1 MELDSQE
8 NKALV
13 WGILAEQHVFDNIPD
28 KLFGKVQTLFETE
41 ISSLKSRSSGK
52 NNDLLILNKLLMQN
66 FTRSLTTLK
75 DNKSAKA
82 KQVEE
87 SFNQKRTELNT
98 LLNGNK
104 PQEIDF
110 SDPIDDEPLKIED
123 LDNRLNS
130 IIDERKTL
138 VSEYESIEIKADNLL
153 EKSEIEIKDLPK
165 KIPNELENVTS
176 ELNEEIIEE
185 ENLEETFLN
194 KLKRVEEVN
203 LETLDKKLDDILG
216 KIEKLLNFGIQ
227 NQF

>member
-41 ISSLKSRSSGK
+41 ISSLKSRSNGK

-66 FTRSLTTLK
+66 FTRSLATLK

-138 VSEYESIEIKADNLL
+138 VSEYESIEIKADNSL

-165 KIPNELENVTS
+165 EISNELENVTT
-176 ELNEEIIEE
+176 ELNEERIEE

>member
-8 NKALV
+8 NKGLV

-66 FTRSLTTLK
+66 FTRSIATLK
-75 DNKSAKA
+75 DNKSDKA

-87 SFNQKRTELNT
+87 SFNLKRTELNT

-138 VSEYESIEIKADNLL
+138 VSEYESIEIKADNWL

-165 KIPNELENVTS
+165 EIPNELENVTS

-227 NQF
+227 NQL

>member
-66 FTRSLTTLK
+66 FTRSLATLK

-138 VSEYESIEIKADNLL
+138 VSEYESIEIKADNSL

-165 KIPNELENVTS
+165 EIPNELENVTND
-176 ELNEEIIEE
+176 LNEEIIEE

-227 NQF
+227 K

>member
-1 MELDSQE
+1 
-8 NKALV
+8 V
-13 WGILAEQHVFDNIPD
+13 
-28 KLFGKVQTLFETE
+28 
-41 ISSLKSRSSGK
+41 LKSRSSGK

-66 FTRSLTTLK
+66 FTRSIATLK

-87 SFNQKRTELNT
+87 SFNLKRTELNT

-138 VSEYESIEIKADNLL
+138 VSEYESIEIEADNSL

-165 KIPNELENVTS
+165 EMPNELENVTS
-176 ELNEEIIEE
+176 GLNEEIIEE

-216 KIEKLLNFGIQ
+216 KIEKLLNYGIQ

>member
-66 FTRSLTTLK
+66 FTRSIATLK

-87 SFNQKRTELNT
+87 SFNLKRTELNT

-138 VSEYESIEIKADNLL
+138 VSEYESIEIEADNSL
-153 EKSEIEIKDLPK
+153 EKSEIKIKDLPK
-165 KIPNELENVTS
+165 EIPNELENVTS
-176 ELNEEIIEE
+176 RLNEEIIEE

-216 KIEKLLNFGIQ
+216 KIEKLLNYGIQ

>member
-66 FTRSLTTLK
+66 FTRSIATLK

-87 SFNQKRTELNT
+87 SFNLKRTELNT

-138 VSEYESIEIKADNLL
+138 VSEYESIEIKADNSL

-165 KIPNELENVTS
+165 EIPNELENVTS
-176 ELNEEIIEE
+176 RLNEEIIEE

>member
-165 KIPNELENVTS
+165 EIPNELENVTS

-216 KIEKLLNFGIQ
+216 KIEKLLNFEIQ
-227 NQF
+227 N

>member
-66 FTRSLTTLK
+66 FTRSIATLK

-82 KQVEE
+82 KQIEE
-87 SFNQKRTELNT
+87 SLNLKRTELNT

-138 VSEYESIEIKADNLL
+138 VSEYESIEIKADNSL

-165 KIPNELENVTS
+165 EIPNELENVTS

-227 NQF
+227 KQF

>member
-1 MELDSQE
+1 MEFDSQE

-13 WGILAEQHVFDNIPD
+13 WGILSEQHIFDNIPD
-28 KLFGKVQTLFETE
+28 KLFEKVQTLFETE

-66 FTRSLTTLK
+66 FTSSIANLK
-75 DNKSAKA
+75 DNKCAKA
-82 KQVEE
+82 KEVEE

-110 SDPIDDEPLKIED
+110 SDPLDDEPLKIED
-123 LDNRLNS
+123 LDNRLNN
-130 IIDERKTL
+130 IIIERKEV
-138 VSEYESIEIKADNLL
+138 VSDYENIEIKPNNDL
-153 EKSEIEIKDLPK
+153 ENSEIKIKDFVNN
-165 KIPNELENVTS
+165 IENFTTELS
-176 ELNEEIIEE
+176 EEIIKE

-203 LETLDKKLDDILG
+203 LENLDKKLDKVL
-216 KIEKLLNFGIQ
+216 EKLDNLLNIKST
-227 NQF
+227 N

>member
-66 FTRSLTTLK
+66 FTRSIATLK

-82 KQVEE
+82 KQIEE
-87 SFNQKRTELNT
+87 SFNLKRTELNT

-138 VSEYESIEIKADNLL
+138 VSEYESIEIKADNSL
-153 EKSEIEIKDLPK
+153 ERSEIEIKDLPK
-165 KIPNELENVTS
+165 EIPNELENVTS

-216 KIEKLLNFGIQ
+216 KIDKLLNFGIQ
-227 NQF
+227 NKF

>member
-216 KIEKLLNFGIQ
+216 KIEKLLNFEIQ
-227 NQF
+227 N

>member
-66 FTRSLTTLK
+66 FTRSLATLK

-87 SFNQKRTELNT
+87 SFNLKRTELNT

-110 SDPIDDEPLKIED
+110 SDPIDDEP
-123 LDNRLNS
+123 
-130 IIDERKTL
+130 
-138 VSEYESIEIKADNLL
+138 
-153 EKSEIEIKDLPK
+153 
-165 KIPNELENVTS
+165 
-176 ELNEEIIEE
+176 
-185 ENLEETFLN
+185 F
-194 KLKRVEEVN
+194 
-203 LETLDKKLDDILG
+203 
-216 KIEKLLNFGIQ
+216 
-227 NQF
+227 

>member
-52 NNDLLILNKLLMQN
+52 NNNLLILNKLLMQN
-66 FTRSLTTLK
+66 FTRSIATLK

-87 SFNQKRTELNT
+87 SFNLKRTELNT

-138 VSEYESIEIKADNLL
+138 VSEYESIEIKVDNSL

-165 KIPNELENVTS
+165 EIPNELENVTS

-216 KIEKLLNFGIQ
+216 KIEKLLNFEIQ
-227 NQF
+227 N

>member
-66 FTRSLTTLK
+66 FTRSIATLK

-87 SFNQKRTELNT
+87 SFNLKRTELNT

-138 VSEYESIEIKADNLL
+138 VSEYESIEIKADNSL
-153 EKSEIEIKDLPK
+153 EKSEIEIKDLPNE
-165 KIPNELENVTS
+165 IPNELENVTS

-203 LETLDKKLDDILG
+203 LETVDKKLDDILG

-227 NQF
+227 K

>member
-13 WGILAEQHVFDNIPD
+13 WGILAEQNVFDNIPD

-66 FTRSLTTLK
+66 FTRSLATLK

-138 VSEYESIEIKADNLL
+138 VSEYESIEIKADNSL

-165 KIPNELENVTS
+165 EIPNELENVTS

-194 KLKRVEEVN
+194 KLKRIEEVN

-216 KIEKLLNFGIQ
+216 KIEKLLNFGIE
-227 NQF
+227 NKF

>member
-1 MELDSQE
+1 MEFDSQE

-13 WGILAEQHVFDNIPD
+13 WDILSEQHVFDNIPD
-28 KLFGKVQTLFETE
+28 KLFEKVQKLFETE
-41 ISSLKSRSSGK
+41 ISSLKSRSNAK

-66 FTRSLTTLK
+66 FTNAIAILK

-87 SFNQKRTELNT
+87 SFNQRRTEFNT
-98 LLNGNK
+98 LLNRNK

-153 EKSEIEIKDLPK
+153 EKSEIEIKNLPK
-165 KIPNELENVTS
+165 EIPNKLENLTTD
-176 ELNEEIIEE
+176 LNEEIIEE
-185 ENLEETFLN
+185 ENLEKTFLN

-203 LETLDKKLDDILG
+203 LENLDKKLDKVL
-216 KIEKLLNFGIQ
+216 EKLERLLNLNI
-227 NQF
+227 

>member
-66 FTRSLTTLK
+66 FTRSIATLK

-82 KQVEE
+82 KQIEE
-87 SFNQKRTELNT
+87 SFNLKRTELNT

-138 VSEYESIEIKADNLL
+138 VSEYESIEIKADNSL
-153 EKSEIEIKDLPK
+153 ERSEIEIKDLPK
-165 KIPNELENVTS
+165 EIPNELENVTS

-227 NQF
+227 NQL

>member
-1 MELDSQE
+1 MEFDSQE

-13 WGILAEQHVFDNIPD
+13 WGILSEQHVFDNIPD
-28 KLFGKVQTLFETE
+28 KLFEKVQTLFETE
-41 ISSLKSRSSGK
+41 ISSLKSRSNAK

-66 FTRSLTTLK
+66 FTNAIAILK

-87 SFNQKRTELNT
+87 SFNQRRTELNI
-98 LLNGNK
+98 LLNRNK

-138 VSEYESIEIKADNLL
+138 VSEYESIEIEADNSL
-153 EKSEIEIKDLPK
+153 EKSEIKIKDLPK
-165 KIPNELENVTS
+165 EIPNELENVTS
-176 ELNEEIIEE
+176 RLNEEIIEE